1 MQELWNNL
9 TGSTNRLES
18 INMKIAAN
26 NYYTETDAGESE
38 AAPSAEGAAA
48 VPSVA
53 EFCSTKQAASIIGV
67 SHRTIQLW
75 VESGILQAW
84 KTAGGHRRITM
95 TSVNRLVDQRR
106 AALAPAPALASP
118 NVRKKL
124 LVVDDDAML
133 LRLYELEISGWN
145 LPIDLIK
152 AQNGFEAL
160 IKIGEARPDLLVS
173 DLSMPGMDGFRMI
186 RTLRGNSAYADM
198 AIIVVSGL
206 DQGTISS
213 MGLPADIPFFSK
225 PVPFRGLREAVERI
239 LLPAPAP
246 ALALEH

>member
-1 MQELWNNL
+1 
-9 TGSTNRLES
+9 
-18 INMKIAAN
+18 MKIAAN
-26 NYYTETDAGESE
+26 NYSETET
-38 AAPSAEGAAA
+38 GATPPG
-48 VPSVA
+48 VD

-95 TSVNRLVDQRR
+95 QSVGKLVDQRR
-106 AALAPAPALASP
+106 EALAPAVPALQEAAP
-118 NVRKKL
+118 DARKKV

-133 LRLYELEISGWN
+133 LRLYELELAGWD
-145 LPIDLIK
+145 LPVDMIK

-160 IKIGEARPDLLVS
+160 IKIGETRPDLLIS

-186 RTLRGNSAYADM
+186 RTLRLDPASADM
-198 AIIVVSGL
+198 AVIVVSGL
-206 DQGTISS
+206 DKGTVSA

-225 PVPFRGLREAVERI
+225 PVPFRDLREAVERV
-239 LLPAPAP
+239 LLPVQAA
-246 ALALEH
+246 AVEH

>member
-1 MQELWNNL
+1 
-9 TGSTNRLES
+9 
-18 INMKIAAN
+18 MKIAAD
-26 NYYTETDAGESE
+26 NYSNETDAGQSLP
-38 AAPSAEGAAA
+38 AAS
-48 VPSVA
+48 

-95 TSVNRLVDQRR
+95 QSVGKLVDQRR
-106 AALAPAPALASP
+106 LALAPLPMPAALGVAADA
-118 NVRKKL
+118 RKKL

-133 LRLYELEISGWN
+133 LRLYELEMAGWD
-145 LPIDLIK
+145 LPFDMIK

-160 IKIGEARPDLLVS
+160 IKIGEAKPDLLIS

-186 RTLRGNSAYADM
+186 RTLRLDPNHADM

-206 DQGTISS
+206 DKNTVGS

-225 PVPFRGLREAVERI
+225 PVPFRSLREAVERV
-239 LLPAPAP
+239 LLPVRAVAV
-246 ALALEH
+246 EH

>member
-1 MQELWNNL
+1 
-9 TGSTNRLES
+9 
-18 INMKIAAN
+18 MKIAAN
-26 NYYTETDAGESE
+26 NYSETET
-38 AAPSAEGAAA
+38 GAT
-48 VPSVA
+48 PPTMD

-95 TSVNRLVDQRR
+95 QSVGKLVDQRR
-106 AALAPAPALASP
+106 EALAPAAPVLQEAPPDA
-118 NVRKKL
+118 RKKL

-133 LRLYELEISGWN
+133 LRLYELELAGWD
-145 LPIDLIK
+145 LPVDMIK

-160 IKIGEARPDLLVS
+160 IKIGETRPELLIS

-186 RTLRGNSAYADM
+186 RTLRLDPASADM

-206 DQGTISS
+206 DKGTVSA

-225 PVPFRGLREAVERI
+225 PVPFRDLREAVERV
-239 LLPAPAP
+239 LLPVQAA
-246 ALALEH
+246 AVEH

>member
-1 MQELWNNL
+1 
-9 TGSTNRLES
+9 
-18 INMKIAAN
+18 MKIAAN
-26 NYYTETDAGESE
+26 NYSETET
-38 AAPSAEGAAA
+38 GATPPG
-48 VPSVA
+48 VD

-95 TSVNRLVDQRR
+95 QSVGKLVDQRR
-106 AALAPAPALASP
+106 EALAPAAPALQEATP
-118 NVRKKL
+118 DARKKV

-133 LRLYELEISGWN
+133 LRLYELELAGWD
-145 LPIDLIK
+145 LPVDMIK

-160 IKIGEARPDLLVS
+160 IKIGETRPDLLIS

-186 RTLRGNSAYADM
+186 RTLRLDPASADM
-198 AIIVVSGL
+198 AVIVVSGL
-206 DQGTISS
+206 DKGTVSA

-225 PVPFRGLREAVERI
+225 PVPFRDLREAVERV
-239 LLPAPAP
+239 LLPVQAA
-246 ALALEH
+246 AVEH

>member
-1 MQELWNNL
+1 
-9 TGSTNRLES
+9 
-18 INMKIAAN
+18 MKIAAN
-26 NYYTETDAGESE
+26 NYSETET
-38 AAPSAEGAAA
+38 GATPPG
-48 VPSVA
+48 VD

-95 TSVNRLVDQRR
+95 QSVGKLVDQRR
-106 AALAPAPALASP
+106 EALTPAAPALQEAAP
-118 NVRKKL
+118 DARKKV

-133 LRLYELEISGWN
+133 LRLYELELAGWD
-145 LPIDLIK
+145 LPVDMIK

-160 IKIGEARPDLLVS
+160 IKIGETRPDLLIS

-186 RTLRGNSAYADM
+186 RTLRLDPASADM
-198 AIIVVSGL
+198 AVIVVSGL
-206 DQGTISS
+206 DKGTVSA

-225 PVPFRGLREAVERI
+225 PVPFRDLREAVERV
-239 LLPAPAP
+239 LLPVQAA
-246 ALALEH
+246 AVEH

>member
-1 MQELWNNL
+1 
-9 TGSTNRLES
+9 
-18 INMKIAAN
+18 MKIAAH
-26 NYYTETDAGESE
+26 NYSNETDT
-38 AAPSAEGAAA
+38 GAALPGA
-48 VPSVA
+48 D

-95 TSVNRLVDQRR
+95 QSVSRLVDQRR
-106 AALAPAPALASP
+106 DALAPTSAAPMARQPAP
-118 NVRKKL
+118 NARKKV
-124 LVVDDDAML
+124 LVADDDTTL
-133 LRLYELEISGWN
+133 LRLYELEMMGWD
-145 LPIDLIK
+145 LPIDLVK

-160 IKIGEARPDLLVS
+160 IKIGADKPALLIS

-186 RTLRGNSAYADM
+186 RTLRLDPAFADM

-206 DQGTISS
+206 DKGTVSS

-225 PVPFRGLREAVERI
+225 PVPFRDLREAVERV
-239 LLPAPAP
+239 LPPVQAGAV
-246 ALALEH
+246 EH

>member
-1 MQELWNNL
+1 
-9 TGSTNRLES
+9 
-18 INMKIAAN
+18 MKIAAD
-26 NYYTETDAGESE
+26 NYSNETAAGPPEP
-38 AAPSAEGAAA
+38 AAS
-48 VPSVA
+48 

-95 TSVNRLVDQRR
+95 QSVGKLVDQRR
-106 AALAPAPALASP
+106 QALAPVPMPAVKDAAPE
-118 NVRKKL
+118 VRKKL

-133 LRLYELEISGWN
+133 LRLYELEMAGWD
-145 LPIDLIK
+145 LPFDMIK

-160 IKIGEARPDLLVS
+160 IKIGEAKPDLMIS

-186 RTLRGNSAYADM
+186 RTLRMDPGYADM
-198 AIIVVSGL
+198 SIIVVSGL
-206 DQGTISS
+206 DKATVGS

-225 PVPFRGLREAVERI
+225 PVPFRGLRDAVERV
-239 LLPAPAP
+239 LLPAQA
-246 ALALEH
+246 ATEH